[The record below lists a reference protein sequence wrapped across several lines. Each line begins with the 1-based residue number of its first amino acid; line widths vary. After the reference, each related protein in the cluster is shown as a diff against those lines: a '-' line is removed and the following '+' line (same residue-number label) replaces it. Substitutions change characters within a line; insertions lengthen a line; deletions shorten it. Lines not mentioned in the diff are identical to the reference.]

1 MKLLRLFQRSGSPLI
16 AETEGSASAARE
28 RLQVLLSHERTA
40 IGQSRLVEI
49 LREEILVLIA
59 KHVSV
64 KRDQVQIKM
73 DRSATGST
81 LAIEV
86 EIPTPSDRKLAA

>member
-1 MKLLRLFQRSGSPLI
+1 MKLLRLLQRTRSPPI
-16 AETEGSASAARE
+16 GQTQGSAIAARE
-28 RLQVLLSHERTA
+28 RLQVLLSHERVT
-40 IGQSRLVEI
+40 IGQSKLIEV
-49 LREEILVLIA
+49 LREEILALIA
-59 KHVSV
+59 THVPI

-73 DRSATGST
+73 DRSATSSS

>member
-1 MKLLRLFQRSGSPLI
+1 MKLLRRFQRTGSPAI
-16 AETEGSASAARE
+16 ASTQGSAAAARE

-40 IGQSRLVEI
+40 IGQSRLVEV
-49 LREEILVLIA
+49 LREEMLAVIA
-59 KHVSV
+59 KHVSI

-81 LAIEV
+81 VAIEI